1 MDTTIPSGQ
10 MEVQMLL
17 IQMVLVASTNFN
29 GQEMAILLVERAGI
43 LEVLSWFKSSLD
55 LLS

>member
-10 MEVQMLL
+10 MVVQMLL